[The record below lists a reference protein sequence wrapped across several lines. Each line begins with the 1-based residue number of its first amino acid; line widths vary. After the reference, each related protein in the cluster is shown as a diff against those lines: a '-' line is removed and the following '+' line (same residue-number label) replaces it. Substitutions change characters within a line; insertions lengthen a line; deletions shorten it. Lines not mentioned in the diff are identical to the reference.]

1 MRQQQTSPVVIGT
14 VGAGYAAYLHGNGYE
29 KVCGV
34 DFKLK
39 GVCDVFPDK
48 AEAVRDRYGYEYAC
62 SDYQQLLDD
71 PEINVIDI
79 VTPPFLHV
87 EMVRRA
93 LLAGKHVIC
102 EKPLTGYFGAK
113 GEENVGFT
121 KKSVMYEKVMEE
133 LEGLRAVIEKSPGKF
148 LFAENF
154 VYATPIQKAAEIIR
168 AKGSRI
174 VFMKGEE
181 SLKGSSSPVAGQWK
195 SNGGG
200 ILSRTG
206 CHPLGGILWLKQQE
220 AKNRG
225 EEISVTSVVADTGM
239 IQHGLT
245 EHERRY
251 FTTYPQ
257 DVEDFGTITITFS
270 DKSKALIIA
279 SDCVLGGTKNYVE
292 VYCNDNAL
300 MCNITPTDILNTYFL
315 DEDGLENVNIS
326 EMLPRKLGWN
336 TAFVNDE
343 VIRGYVG
350 EMQNFVETVAFDRE
364 PTSNFRL
371 AYDVTRVLHAA
382 YVSAEEGRRV
392 EL

>member
-39 GVCDVFPDK
+39 GVCDVFLDK

-62 SDYQQLLDD
+62 RDYQRLLDD

-87 EMVRRA
+87 AMVRQA

-102 EKPLTGYFGAK
+102 EKPLTGYFGAP

-121 KKSVMYEKVMEE
+121 RKSVMYEKVMEE
-133 LEGLRAVIEKSPGKF
+133 LEELRAVIEKSPGKF

-168 AKGSRI
+168 ARGSRI

-225 EEISVTSVVADTGM
+225 EEITVASVVADTGS
-239 IQHGLT
+239 IQHGLS

-300 MCNITPTDILNTYFL
+300 LCNITPTDILNTYFL

-336 TAFVNDE
+336 KAFVNDE

-392 EL
+392 DL